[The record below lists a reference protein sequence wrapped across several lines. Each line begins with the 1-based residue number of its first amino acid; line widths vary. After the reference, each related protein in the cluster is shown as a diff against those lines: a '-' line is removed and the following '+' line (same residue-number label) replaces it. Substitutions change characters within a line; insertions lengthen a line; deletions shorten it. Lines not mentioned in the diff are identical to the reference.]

1 MSEMVDGEIDP
12 RSVEAMEKF
21 KNYSKEAQQNMQ
33 SLQQQMD
40 KFTNSMSMTKGHTQ
54 DLTEALRNIGNTQPF
69 QQMEESIKEVQSGLE
84 QTMSRTQSPV
94 NNMNREPINTA
105 TQATSAPDITVNLRI
120 DVSGVTDKTDKK
132 TLAKEISNMVTKEL
146 RSKMGGSLTQSGFNR
161 SG

>member
-1 MSEMVDGEIDP
+1 MVDGEIDP

-84 QTMSRTQSPV
+84 QTMNRTQSPV

>member
-1 MSEMVDGEIDP
+1 VSEMVDGEIDP

-84 QTMSRTQSPV
+84 QTMNRTQSPV
-94 NNMNREPINTA
+94 NNINREPINTA

>member
-1 MSEMVDGEIDP
+1 MVDGEIDP

-84 QTMSRTQSPV
+84 QTMNRTQSPV
-94 NNMNREPINTA
+94 NNINREPINTA

>member
-1 MSEMVDGEIDP
+1 MVDGQIDP
-12 RSVEAMEKF
+12 RSVEAMENF

-33 SLQQQMD
+33 SLQQQMY
-40 KFTNSMSMTKGHTQ
+40 KFTNSMAMTKGHTQ

-84 QTMSRTQSPV
+84 QTMNRTQSPV
-94 NNMNREPINTA
+94 NNMNREPVNAA
-105 TQATSAPDITVNLRI
+105 TQAASSPDVTVNLRI

>member
-1 MSEMVDGEIDP
+1 MVDGQIDP
-12 RSVEAMEKF
+12 RSVEAMENF

-40 KFTNSMSMTKGHTQ
+40 KFTNSMAMTKGHTQ

-84 QTMSRTQSPV
+84 QTMNRTQSPV
-94 NNMNREPINTA
+94 NNMNREPANAT
-105 TQATSAPDITVNLRI
+105 TQATSSPDVTVNLRI

-132 TLAKEISNMVTKEL
+132 ALAKEISNMVTKEL